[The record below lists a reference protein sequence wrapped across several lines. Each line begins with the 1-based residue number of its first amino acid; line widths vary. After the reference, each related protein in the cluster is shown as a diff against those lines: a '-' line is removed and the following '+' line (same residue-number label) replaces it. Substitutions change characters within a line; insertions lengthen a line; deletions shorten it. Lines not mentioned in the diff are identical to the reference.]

1 MRVEEK
7 TINEIPSM
15 KISTPNGKN
24 VWIKVSVPDA
34 RKELGNNISAQALR
48 KGLIAGISKNGA
60 RRVLE
65 EQAKIDK
72 INVQIAEKRKNESP
86 TKKFLRKYALPIVL
100 STAIAGFVFFGPN
113 GILLAHPVEHHI
125 PIDVKIYSIQDPT
138 IIMEGMVGLA
148 GQEQLTAN
156 SVVSK
161 DRNVFEGTY
170 YKAGTQADAETKAV
184 SYIDIF
190 QKWRTEIDNNM
201 GVLANK
207 NATQEEILN
216 AVDRLLEIEK
226 AINEVFR
233 TNEPFVEE
241 YKQKFAEASIA
252 AKDKITE
259 KEIQGTDLMLELFKT
274 QIGLSSNNVSQL
286 EMVKNIAEE
295 AKEEGGHIEIYSVA
309 LDQDM
314 NYYISGEIIETL
326 MRRYPNLTPEDI
338 SASWKEFI
346 RIIDTTKPL
355 NTPQNETNNTQQKEQ
370 NKTDMYR

>member
-1 MRVEEK
+1 
-7 TINEIPSM
+7 
-15 KISTPNGKN
+15 
-24 VWIKVSVPDA
+24 
-34 RKELGNNISAQALR
+34 
-48 KGLIAGISKNGA
+48 
-60 RRVLE
+60 
-65 EQAKIDK
+65 
-72 INVQIAEKRKNESP
+72 
-86 TKKFLRKYALPIVL
+86 
-100 STAIAGFVFFGPN
+100 
-113 GILLAHPVEHHI
+113 
-125 PIDVKIYSIQDPT
+125 
-138 IIMEGMVGLA
+138 MEGMVGLA

-274 QIGLSSNNVSQL
+274 QFGLSSVNVSQL
-286 EMVKNIAEE
+286 ERIKELGGAGYEPKVKVVQDQ
-295 AKEEGGHIEIYSVA
+295 AK
-309 LDQDM
+309 
-314 NYYISGEIIETL
+314 NYYISGEMIATL
-326 MRRYPNLTPEDI
+326 MRKYPNLTPEDI
-338 SASWKEFI
+338 SVSWKEFAQT
-346 RIIDTTKPL
+346 IDTTKPI
-355 NTPQNETNNTQQKEQ
+355 NTPQNEQNNTGM
-370 NKTDMYR
+370 DR